1 MLFMMDF
8 TEEEI
13 AREPCVLCGQP
24 SKRILGHD
32 HTPGASFAVP
42 EGMTRFLL
50 YGMCQECFDRRQ
62 QITKAQMREI
72 ATKLLKQ
79 EAQGTSTAVR
89 RKTDKPMQ

>member
-1 MLFMMDF
+1 MFFMMDF
-8 TEEEI
+8 TEEDI

-50 YGMCQECFDRRQ
+50 YGMCQKCFDHRQ
-62 QITKAQMREI
+62 QLSKAKIREL
-72 ATKLLKQ
+72 AAKLLKQ
-79 EAQGTSTAVR
+79 EAQGTSPAVR
-89 RKTDKPMQ
+89 PKSDKPMQ